1 MNLTSLE
8 DVVTAATTVNDIGVL
23 AAALKTLLKRDLAE
37 PMLASKLANDEDPLA
52 MLDPGKN
59 TLGYLYILS
68 VCFLCLKPQ
77 NANRRRFD
85 LHLSNAYIDSL

>member
-8 DVVTAATTVNDIGVL
+8 DVVTAATTVNDL
-23 AAALKTLLKRDLAE
+23 AALAVALKALLKRDLAE

-52 MLDPGKN
+52 LLDPGKN

-68 VCFLCLKPQ
+68 VSFLCLKSR
-77 NANRRRFD
+77 NANRRPLD
-85 LHLSNAYIDSL
+85 LHLSNAYIDSR